1 MIRNLDEKTI
11 ETLFRELFTGL
22 VQFAA
27 GYVQDGEAAREIVQ
41 EALVNLWDVQ
51 GKCRQALLAIDLSKP
66 VKAYLST
73 SVRNRCLNYLR
84 DNRKFSSS
92 LLVLENLPGEPV
104 YGQSDRL
111 VETDLKEQIGKAIAE
126 LPEKCREVFLLSRNR
141 NMKYQEIASHLGI
154 SVKTVET
161 QMSKALQHL
170 RLRLSEYL
178 PVCLVL
184 LSVCHITI
192 ISNPV
197 SG

>member
-27 GYVQDGEAAREIVQ
+27 GYVKDGEVAREIVQ
-41 EALVNLWDVQ
+41 EAFVNLWEKRDT
-51 GKCRQALLAIDLSKP
+51 IDLSKP

-154 SVKTVET
+154 SVKTDET